1 MREAL
6 RAFVHP
12 RVLTMLF
19 LGFSAGIPILLIFS
33 SLSLWLREA
42 GVDRA
47 AVTFFSWAALSYSFK
62 FLWAPLVDRLPVPL
76 LSKWLGRRRGWL
88 LLSQLCV
95 VAAICWMSATDP
107 AQGLHSLILIAL
119 AAMFLGFS
127 SATQDIVIDAYRIE
141 SAGQELQAVMASSYM
156 AGYRLGMI
164 VAGAGPLLLASYFG
178 ADPEVYNYAAWRS
191 TYLVMACTMLVGLVT
206 TLVIDEP
213 SHETRQQDQHSV
225 SDYLRFLLL
234 FLAAV
239 AVFISVF
246 FVTSG
251 IGAELKAGF
260 SDGLVSGYLAGFL
273 VEALRFGLALVAAAL
288 IGGFVIRRGWVNR
301 EMARDSYVSPVEDF
315 FVRYGFRTSVLLLGL
330 IGFYRVS
337 DIVLGVIANLF
348 YQDLG
353 FSKLEIAGVVK
364 TFGTCMTIAG
374 GFLGGFLSL
383 RFGVMRILFLGA
395 LLTVLTNLLFM
406 YQAHAGHDL
415 TVLYFVVS
423 ADNLS
428 AGIASAAFVA
438 FMSSLTNVSFTATQ
452 YALFSSLMT
461 LFPKLMGGYSG
472 TIVEAVSYS
481 NFFLVASL
489 MGVPVLLLVSMA
501 AKRLS
506 FSSH

>member
-1 MREAL
+1 
-6 RAFVHP
+6 
-12 RVLTMLF
+12 
-19 LGFSAGIPILLIFS
+19 
-33 SLSLWLREA
+33 
-42 GVDRA
+42 
-47 AVTFFSWAALSYSFK
+47 
-62 FLWAPLVDRLPVPL
+62 
-76 LSKWLGRRRGWL
+76 
-88 LLSQLCV
+88 
-95 VAAICWMSATDP
+95 
-107 AQGLHSLILIAL
+107 
-119 AAMFLGFS
+119 
-127 SATQDIVIDAYRIE
+127 
-141 SAGQELQAVMASSYM
+141 
-156 AGYRLGMI
+156 
-164 VAGAGPLLLASYFG
+164 
-178 ADPEVYNYAAWRS
+178 
-191 TYLVMACTMLVGLVT
+191 LVT

-472 TIVEAVSYS
+472 TIVEAVGYS

-489 MGVPVLLLVSMA
+489 IGLPVLLLVSMA

-506 FSSH
+506 FSGH